1 MKKLD
6 FVMDLTDVL
15 SSLVENVQEDAKS
28 FEDILNLDN
37 SLDRHLYVADIESG
51 IGSTIDSMI
60 RFWNRRDEEE
70 GLNIEER
77 KPIKIYIDSCGGS
90 LTDAFTIIDS
100 IRMSKTP
107 VITIATGCAYSAGFF
122 IFISGHKRIAYPH
135 ASFLYHEGSATNGGT
150 ASQFRNFADFYD
162 IQLTQLKQIVL
173 DYTDIDEDE
182 YNKHKK
188 DDWWMT
194 AEDAIN
200 YGIADEIAGDLFNGY
215 N

>member
-6 FVMDLTDVL
+6 FVMDLTDAL

-37 SLDRHLYVADIESG
+37 SLDRHLYVTDIESG

-173 DYTDIDEDE
+173 NYTDIDEDE

-200 YGIADEIAGDLFNGY
+200 YGIADEIAEEFI
-215 N
+215 

>member
-15 SSLVENVQEDAKS
+15 SFLVENVQEDAKS

-200 YGIADEIAGDLFNGY
+200 YGIADEIAEEFI
-215 N
+215 

>member
-200 YGIADEIAGDLFNGY
+200 YGIADEIAEEFI
-215 N
+215 

>member
-37 SLDRHLYVADIESG
+37 SLDRHLYVADIEPG

-200 YGIADEIAGDLFNGY
+200 YGIADEIVEEFI
-215 N
+215 

>member
-188 DDWWMT
+188 DDWWIT

-200 YGIADEIAGDLFNGY
+200 YGIADEIAEGFI
-215 N
+215 

>member
-15 SSLVENVQEDAKS
+15 SFLVENVQEDAKS

-162 IQLTQLKQIVL
+162 IQLAQLKQIVL
-173 DYTDIDEDE
+173 DCTNIDEDE

-200 YGIADEIAGDLFNGY
+200 YGIADEIAEGFI
-215 N
+215 